1 MKNFLYRIQDKM
13 RTFMIGRYGVDQL
26 YIFNTYFL
34 MVLLILN
41 LFIRN
46 RLYNVVVLAFIIFN
60 IYRPFSKN
68 HSARYKE
75 NQIFLNIK
83 GKVISYFRL
92 QSHYRV
98 WGYYWR
104 RVWEYRFFNEKEI
117 RNWTASYL
125 PCLPMHQ
132 IIIKI
137 MRRQISES
145 FRRVWMSWMQWEN

>member
-1 MKNFLYRIQDKM
+1 MKNFLYRIQNKM

-68 HSARYKE
+68 HSARYKD
-75 NQIFLNIK
+75 NQIFLNLK

-92 QSHYRV
+92 QKKKFVERKNYSYKKCPGCKKTLRLKKVKGKHTV
-98 WGYYWR
+98 
-104 RVWEYRFFNEKEI
+104 VCPNCKNEFDVRI
-117 RNWTASYL
+117 
-125 PCLPMHQ
+125 
-132 IIIKI
+132 
-137 MRRQISES
+137 
-145 FRRVWMSWMQWEN
+145 

>member
-1 MKNFLYRIQDKM
+1 MKNFLYRIQNKM
-13 RTFMIGRYGVDQL
+13 RNFMIGRYGVDQL

-46 RLYNVVVLAFIIFN
+46 WLYNVVVLAFIIFN

-92 QSHYRV
+92 QKKKFVERKNYSYKKCPSCKKTLRLKKVKGKHTV
-98 WGYYWR
+98 
-104 RVWEYRFFNEKEI
+104 VCPNCKNEFDVRI
-117 RNWTASYL
+117 
-125 PCLPMHQ
+125 
-132 IIIKI
+132 
-137 MRRQISES
+137 
-145 FRRVWMSWMQWEN
+145 

>member
-1 MKNFLYRIQDKM
+1 MKNFLYRIQNKM

-92 QSHYRV
+92 QKKKFVERKNY
-98 WGYYWR
+98 
-104 RVWEYRFFNEKEI
+104 
-117 RNWTASYL
+117 SYKKCPSCKKTL
-125 PCLPMHQ
+125 
-132 IIIKI
+132 
-137 MRRQISES
+137 
-145 FRRVWMSWMQWEN
+145 